1 MSALRAL
8 AGRLRRGWEDVQ
20 RSAERAVWLGEK
32 ARTSGEDGF
41 WDGVALN
48 LHAFYTAAERLFED
62 IARTMDESLPQ
73 GERWHLDLLTQM
85 SAEVKGVRPPVLR
98 GETRELLDAFRGL
111 RHVVRNVYAFNL
123 RAARL
128 DELLADLPAC
138 LERLREDLFAFIAF
152 LEALEEER

>member
-1 MSALRAL
+1 V
-8 AGRLRRGWEDVQ
+8 AGGESPHQ
-20 RSAERAVWLGEK
+20 R
-32 ARTSGEDGF
+32 EDGF

-62 IARTMDESLPQ
+62 IGRTMDESLPQ
-73 GERWHLDLLTQM
+73 GDRWHLDLLTQM
-85 SAEVKGVRPPVLR
+85 SADVKGVRPPVLR
-98 GETRELLDAFRGL
+98 EETREMLDAFRGL

-152 LEALEEER
+152 LDALEEER

>member
-20 RSAERAVWLGEK
+20 RSAERALWLGEK

-62 IARTMDESLPQ
+62 VARTMDESLPA

-85 SAEVKGVRPPVLR
+85 SAEVKGVRPPVLS
-98 GETRELLDAFRGL
+98 GETRDMLDAFRGL

-138 LERLREDLFAFIAF
+138 LEHLRRDLFAFADF

>member
-20 RSAERAVWLGEK
+20 RSAERALWLGEK

-62 IARTMDESLPQ
+62 VARTMDESLPQ

-85 SAEVKGVRPPVLR
+85 SAEVKGVRPPVLSE
-98 GETRELLDAFRGL
+98 ETREMLDAFRGL

-128 DELLADLPAC
+128 EELLADLPAC
-138 LERLREDLFAFIAF
+138 LEYLRRDLFAFADF
-152 LEALEEER
+152 LDALEEER